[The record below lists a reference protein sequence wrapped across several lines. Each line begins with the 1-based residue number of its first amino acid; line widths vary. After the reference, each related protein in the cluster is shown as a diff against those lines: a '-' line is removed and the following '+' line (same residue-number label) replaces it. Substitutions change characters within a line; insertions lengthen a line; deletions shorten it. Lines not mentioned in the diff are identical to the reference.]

1 MRWQRLLSFVL
12 VGACVQVLAAGRNRD
27 VEAVALLES
36 FYDGSISPNQLVNR
50 LSYLGSTRFASDQ
63 LVDKLR
69 RTADV
74 RRRGAMLEVLSQI
87 ASYSEDG
94 ERALLRALNDDA
106 LGNRMSAAKA
116 LGRIKSTKATAPLE
130 GLLGDQATGA
140 RREAA
145 RALGVIG
152 KPRSGPPLIA
162 AAKIEDDLETR
173 VVMLMA
179 VGKTGDVRQV
189 AALEGFLENSSES
202 ARLSA
207 AQALCLL
214 GSAKGQA
221 FAKKV
226 ISSED
231 RLERLQGV
239 RLFEGTSL
247 KVAKAL
253 LTPALEDQDHA
264 VRAAAARVLAAAG
277 DESKVEWLVI
287 QSAKQS
293 GPEAVLIYESE
304 IEKLRVEPERRAA
317 ILKKAGLP

>member
-1 MRWQRLLSFVL
+1 
-12 VGACVQVLAAGRNRD
+12 VQVLAAGRNRD